1 MSPRSAVA
9 FLVRLFKN
17 TDDSYETNLSQFF
30 FRAHAN
36 VFRVRL
42 IPDYQ
47 LAYSLLQIRR
57 NPAKWPQFK
66 QGDSVLIRLG
76 AVPVPVHHRP
86 IWKLIIIIEVQRI
99 TKRRREII

>member
-1 MSPRSAVA
+1 M
-9 FLVRLFKN
+9 
-17 TDDSYETNLSQFF
+17 
-30 FRAHAN
+30 H
-36 VFRVRL
+36 L

-86 IWKLIIIIEVQRI
+86 IWKLITIIPSSKDYKEKERNHLKSCFCRIIVRKEKVQSDV
-99 TKRRREII
+99 